1 MDGVR
6 LSQLSMIAIRKGA
19 VVIALEEWLG
29 RADGSAG
36 MSAEQYVAA
45 YGPELVRDG
54 WQIFVRRSD
63 GLPGAA

>member
-6 LSQLSMIAIRKGA
+6 VSQLSMIAIRKGA

-29 RADGSAG
+29 RADGSGG

-45 YGPELVRDG
+45 YGARARP
-54 WQIFVRRSD
+54 RRLADLRGEKDSA
-63 GLPGAA
+63 P